1 MVYPVPALSLMVV
14 AEMIAPPCV
23 AKAPEEP
30 VFTPKAVTTPVP
42 VVTVA
47 GAAPAPPPTTKAFAA
62 SAADVAQVLALEKY
76 GIPPDV
82 PATVMAG
89 VDVAVAID
97 NKPPVNPTLVT
108 VPEPLLLNVVQSA
121 ELKTPRLLADAVGTF
136 NVITGV
142 VVAVATVELRS
153 VPDVPKV
160 SAATLVTV
168 PDPPPPVE
176 LMV

>member
-1 MVYPVPALSLMVV
+1 
-14 AEMIAPPCV
+14 
-23 AKAPEEP
+23 
-30 VFTPKAVTTPVP
+30 
-42 VVTVA
+42 
-47 GAAPAPPPTTKAFAA
+47 
-62 SAADVAQVLALEKY
+62 VLALEKY

-97 NKPPVNPTLVT
+97 SKPPVKPTLVT

-168 PDPPPPVE
+168 PDPPPPPPDE
-176 LMV
+176 LIV